1 MSDGLFAAAVIL
13 AMGAAAYATRAG
25 GVWMMGR
32 VRLSPFAA
40 AFLRHTPGTVLV
52 ALLAPLLMRGGIP
65 EWAGA
70 SVTLLAT
77 LRTRNLLLSTAL
89 GTAAV
94 WALRATLQGLP

>member
-1 MSDGLFAAAVIL
+1 MSDRFLAATAIL
-13 AMGAAAYATRAG
+13 AMAAAAYLTRAG

-32 VRLSPFAA
+32 VKLSPFAA

-52 ALLAPLLMRGGIP
+52 ALLAPLMMHGGPP

-77 LRTRNLLLSTAL
+77 ARTKNLLLSTAL

-94 WALRATLQGLP
+94 WALRAMLGVHP